1 MHFLSPA
8 LEQYITDLAEDEP
21 VLLQKLRRETHIKV
35 VQPRM
40 LTGHYQGRLLS
51 MLSKL
56 FRPQRILE
64 IGTYTGYSALCLAE
78 GLAPEGELHTI
89 EINEELQPIQNKYFE
104 RSHYRSSIVQHVG
117 PALEVLPALEP
128 SFDLVFID
136 AKKVEYPEYY
146 TAVLPLLKQGSIILS
161 DNILWSGKVAEEVP
175 EVDKATKALQ
185 RYNKM
190 LKDDPRVESIILPV
204 RDGLSLSRVVG

>member
-1 MHFLSPA
+1 M
-8 LEQYITDLAEDEP
+8 LAGHA
-21 VLLQKLRRETHIKV
+21 QSHSGAKLHK
-35 VQPRM
+35 
-40 LTGHYQGRLLS
+40 S
-51 MLSKL
+51 
-56 FRPQRILE
+56 
-64 IGTYTGYSALCLAE
+64 
-78 GLAPEGELHTI
+78 
-89 EINEELQPIQNKYFE
+89 IQNKYFE

-185 RYNKM
+185 RYNQM